1 MNAVGTTELVESLA
15 NESGNPA
22 KNSWSV

>member
-1 MNAVGTTELVESLA
+1 MNVLGTTELVESLA
-15 NESGNPA
+15 NESEIPA